1 MLIPCLGLHRDA
13 KYFPNPDL
21 FDPERF
27 SDENKTKIVDG
38 TFIPFGSGPRN
49 CIGELSL
56 CSNQAIR
63 LEFLGMRFAMIQ
75 SKIALTLS
83 LVNYEFRLSKRTK
96 LPLKMETKGIILA
109 PIGGLWIEFKRR
121 NV

>member
-1 MLIPCLGLHRDA
+1 
-13 KYFPNPDL
+13 
-21 FDPERF
+21 
-27 SDENKTKIVDG
+27 
-38 TFIPFGSGPRN
+38 
-49 CIGELSL
+49 
-56 CSNQAIR
+56 
-63 LEFLGMRFAMIQ
+63 MIQ

-121 NV
+121 NASGIRRNKGTELEGH